1 MTTLLAALRALLD
14 AGQIQT
20 GDDIDARHFRD
31 WLVACAPDQRP
42 IALVFPRTT
51 QEVSA
56 VLRLC
61 RAHGQA
67 VVTQGGLTGLS
78 GGATPVRD
86 CVLLCTQRLRG
97 IEAIDPAAATLTAL
111 AGTPLQEIQDA
122 AQEAGLF
129 FALDIGAR
137 GSCTIGGNA
146 ATNAGG
152 NRVLRYGM
160 TRELVLGME
169 AVLADGTI
177 VTSMNQMLK
186 NNAGYDLKQLFI
198 GSEGTLG
205 VITRLVLRL
214 FPLSHSTSTA
224 FCALPDYDA
233 ASAFLRR
240 AKAHLGGSL
249 SAFEAM
255 WPDFYAAALAAVG
268 AAHAPLPGG
277 HGLYVLLESSGA
289 DPARDTQHFTALIEA
304 AIEDGLVID
313 AVLAQSLRDSQAL
326 WRLRES
332 TSEFLPA
339 LGPRVGFDISIPTGQ
354 IGAFVDDCMA
364 TLNTRWPELRSVT
377 FGHVADGNIHLIV
390 KTGDGPQPEHEIEAQ
405 VYDRVRHWRG
415 SVSAEHGVGLHKK
428 AYLHYTRTPEEI
440 ALMKT
445 LKSAMDPAGILNPG
459 KIFEIAAA

>member
-1 MTTLLAALRALLD
+1 MLLEALHDLLD
-14 AGQIQT
+14 ADQVKT

-31 WLVACAPDQRP
+31 WLMTCAQDQRP
-42 IALVFPRTT
+42 LALVFPRTP
-51 QEVSA
+51 QEVSDI
-56 VLRLC
+56 LKLC
-61 RAHGQA
+61 HRHRQP

-86 CVLLCTQRLRG
+86 CVLVSTQRMRG
-97 IEAIDPAAATLTAL
+97 IQAIDPAAATMTVW
-111 AGTPLQEIQDA
+111 AGTPLEEIQNA
-122 AQEAGLF
+122 AQDAGLF

-169 AVLADGTI
+169 VVLADGTI
-177 VTSMNQMLK
+177 VTSLNQMLK
-186 NNAGYDLKQLFI
+186 NNAGYDLKQWFI

-205 VITRLVLRL
+205 IITRLVLRL
-214 FPLSHSTSTA
+214 FPLSHSTCTA
-224 FCALPDYDA
+224 FCALQDYDA
-233 ASAFLRR
+233 VRLFLQR
-240 AKAHLGGSL
+240 AKSHLGGSL

-255 WPDFYAAALAAVG
+255 WPDFYASALVAVG
-268 AAHAPLPGG
+268 ASGTTQSPLPPG
-277 HGLYVLLESSGA
+277 HGMYVLLESSGA
-289 DPARDTQHFTALIEA
+289 HQEQDAAHFSALIEA
-304 AIEDGLVID
+304 AIEDGLVAD
-313 AVLAQSLRDSQAL
+313 AVMAQSLRDSQNL

-354 IGAFVDDCMA
+354 IGDFVNDCIGELKA
-364 TLNTRWPELRSVT
+364 RWPGLRSVT

-390 KTGDGPQPEHEIEAQ
+390 KTGSGPQPEHDIEAM

-428 AYLHYTRTPEEI
+428 TFLHYTRTPEEI
-440 ALMKT
+440 TLMKT
-445 LKSAMDPAGILNPG
+445 IKAALDPAGILNPG
-459 KIFEIAAA
+459 KIF